1 MIIKI
6 ERKEKK
12 EKPKKSKKPS
22 KQRKVP
28 MIKVGTHKKLT
39 FVLWVLLIGSV
50 GFGIYKNFTAID
62 THTVRETEII
72 KQQIVDTNQVESFVK
87 SFAKDYFSWQQSQ
100 EAIDKRNE
108 KLTHYLTE
116 ELQVLN
122 EEMIRKDIPTSSSVN
137 DIQVWQVSQVNENTF
152 EYCFLLNKLLP
163 KTKTRKLYR
172 LAFMW
177 LSI

>member
-1 MIIKI
+1 MNQMIIKI

-116 ELQVLN
+116 ELQVL
-122 EEMIRKDIPTSSSVN
+122 MK
-137 DIQVWQVSQVNENTF
+137 
-152 EYCFLLNKLLP
+152 K
-163 KTKTRKLYR
+163 
-172 LAFMW
+172 
-177 LSI
+177 

>member
-72 KQQIVDTNQVESFVK
+72 KQQIVDT
-87 SFAKDYFSWQQSQ
+87 KDK
-100 EAIDKRNE
+100 DKE
-108 KLTHYLTE
+108 T
-116 ELQVLN
+116 
-122 EEMIRKDIPTSSSVN
+122 ISSSFHVVVHIDESDN
-137 DIQVWQVSQVNENTF
+137 MVIIKNPTTNPNS
-152 EYCFLLNKLLP
+152 
-163 KTKTRKLYR
+163 
-172 LAFMW
+172 
-177 LSI
+177 

>member
-50 GFGIYKNFTAID
+50 GF
-62 THTVRETEII
+62 
-72 KQQIVDTNQVESFVK
+72 
-87 SFAKDYFSWQQSQ
+87 
-100 EAIDKRNE
+100 
-108 KLTHYLTE
+108 
-116 ELQVLN
+116 
-122 EEMIRKDIPTSSSVN
+122 
-137 DIQVWQVSQVNENTF
+137 
-152 EYCFLLNKLLP
+152 
-163 KTKTRKLYR
+163 
-172 LAFMW
+172 
-177 LSI
+177 